1 MNEVQLTEIC
11 SEFAVMLISYG
22 AEIYRTEDTV
32 MRICAA
38 YGHKDAEIYVTPAN
52 FIITLKSPDGT
63 PVTNSKSVYGR
74 NTNLDR
80 VGKLNELSRFICRM
94 KPDAETIGRHLD
106 SIRRR
111 KVYSEPVMYLSYAAL
126 GASFTVFFG
135 GGAVEAFFGALL
147 AMVVK
152 FTTDSLAKIR
162 ASTFLNAV
170 VCSMIMSFIAMAL
183 ASVGAVPGF
192 DKIIIGVSMSL
203 VPGVAMTNCMRDFIS
218 GDFFSGIYT
227 LAEALLTAAGMAV
240 GSGSAVA
247 AVIKF

>member
-32 MRICAA
+32 TRICAA
-38 YGHKDAEIYVTPAN
+38 YGHKEAEIYVTPAN
-52 FIITLKSPDGT
+52 FIITLKSSDGT

-94 KPDAETIGRHLD
+94 KPDAETIERHLEG
-106 SIRRR
+106 IRRR
-111 KVYSEPVMYLSYAAL
+111 KVYSEPVMYLSYAAS
-126 GASFTVFFG
+126 GAAFTVFFG
-135 GGAVEAFFGALL
+135 GGVVEAIFGALL

-152 FTTDSLAKIR
+152 FTTDKLEKIR

-170 VCSMIMSFIAMAL
+170 VCSMVMSFLAMAL
-183 ASVGAVPGF
+183 AYMGAVPRF

-227 LAEALLTAAGMAV
+227 LTEALLTAAGMAV